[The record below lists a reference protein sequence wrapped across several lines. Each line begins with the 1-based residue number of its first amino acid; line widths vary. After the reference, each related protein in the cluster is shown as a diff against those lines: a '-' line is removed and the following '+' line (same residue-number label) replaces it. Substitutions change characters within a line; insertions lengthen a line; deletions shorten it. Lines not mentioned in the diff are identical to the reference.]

1 MKGLYIVGSLAGY
14 PLIKQ
19 AMNQGHDVVEFIH
32 GNDIRPAD
40 HPLLQYQFHGLP
52 FERDVDE
59 LMELFQKRIP
69 MFRQLNSLTFRE
81 LIIES
86 TLIASY
92 PSGPT
97 MDEAL
102 EEDACAAHDAWSTA
116 AAPRATKIIREGD
129 EIYHAGAFG
138 TSFFTIVAG
147 EVMLE
152 IPGTPPRITQLSQGQ
167 FFGEMSLLSGRPRL
181 ETAKAGANCILVET
195 PRRTML
201 KLMNSNDEVRQGID
215 WIFVVRELQRQFAPY
230 AKVADLREIASRTLL
245 RQYKADE
252 VVFTEGDRGDS
263 LHVIRSGGVGLS
275 RRSNKGAVLVAQVRS
290 GQPIGEMALMGD
302 PVRRETAT
310 ALVALETIEVK
321 RPEFL
326 ALVELGGS
334 HFEQLQQDTSRRVID
349 NAVMEMRPETG
360 AIMDFLMD
368 EGLGEATNV
377 LVIDEALCIGCD
389 NCEKACAETHA
400 GVSRLDREAGNS
412 FAQIHIPIACR
423 HCEQPHCMKDCPPN
437 AIHRSS
443 SGEVFIDD
451 TCIGC
456 GNCQVN
462 CPYGVI
468 KMAYE
473 APPKPGLFQWLLFGR
488 GSGPGETPDYEP
500 REAAKARG
508 KKAVKCDACVD
519 ESNGPAC
526 VNACPTG
533 AALRIGP
540 ERFIDLVA
548 DRRS

>member
-1 MKGLYIVGSLAGY
+1 MATANALSVTLETPAGPLEIPAIESSVASAPCRRAISSKVPVLHFRTRSREAIPELSRQYESNVKGLYIVGSLAGY

-86 TLIASY
+86 TLTASY

-102 EEDACAAHDAWSTA
+102 EKMRALRTTLGARQP
-116 AAPRATKIIREGD
+116 APRATKIIREGD

-152 IPGTPPRITQLSQGQ
+152 IPGAPPRITQLSQGQ

-230 AKVADLREIASRTLL
+230 AKVSDLREIASRTLL

-326 ALVELGGS
+326 ALVELGGR
-334 HFEQLQQDTSRRVID
+334 TSSICSRTRAD
-349 NAVMEMRPETG
+349 ASSTTPSWK
-360 AIMDFLMD
+360 
-368 EGLGEATNV
+368 
-377 LVIDEALCIGCD
+377 CD
-389 NCEKACAETHA
+389 
-400 GVSRLDREAGNS
+400 
-412 FAQIHIPIACR
+412 
-423 HCEQPHCMKDCPPN
+423 
-437 AIHRSS
+437 
-443 SGEVFIDD
+443 
-451 TCIGC
+451 
-456 GNCQVN
+456 
-462 CPYGVI
+462 
-468 KMAYE
+468 
-473 APPKPGLFQWLLFGR
+473 PKP
-488 GSGPGETPDYEP
+488 
-500 REAAKARG
+500 AR
-508 KKAVKCDACVD
+508 
-519 ESNGPAC
+519 SW
-526 VNACPTG
+526 T
-533 AALRIGP
+533 
-540 ERFIDLVA
+540 
-548 DRRS
+548 S